1 MAALKLVINDP
12 KTGKSYQKTL
22 EDETLVGKK
31 LGDVITGDFVGLDGY
46 QFSIRGASDFAGF
59 PLRKDVEGPVRKK
72 VLMGHGVGNRTGG
85 NNLKFRKT
93 VSGNAITPRTV
104 QVNLMV
110 TQYGTKALDD
120 VLGKKEDAQPGQ

>member
-1 MAALKLVINDP
+1 
-12 KTGKSYQKTL
+12 
-22 EDETLVGKK
+22 
-31 LGDVITGDFVGLDGY
+31 
-46 QFSIRGASDFAGF
+46 FSIRGASDFAGF